1 MPEVEFKKPTIS
13 KFEER
18 CKRVFYWLQVR
29 DYVTK
34 PQIAE
39 FLGWQYPKTDRQ
51 IRDIISSISQ
61 KHPIVSTSDTNKG
74 FKLAKDPSDIELVKH
89 SFNELNSR
97 IDEMNKRKRPLM
109 NFLNNNNST
118 LTLFD

>member
-1 MPEVEFKKPTIS
+1 MEFTKPPIS
-13 KFEER
+13 KFQER
-18 CKRVFYWLQVR
+18 CKMVFQWLQVR

-74 FKLAKDPSDIELVKH
+74 FKLAKDPSDITLVMH
-89 SFNELNSR
+89 SWKEIDSR
-97 IDEMNKRKRPLM
+97 IQELNKRKRPLIK
-109 NFLNNNNST
+109 FLDDRNAKI
-118 LTLFD
+118 TLFD

>member
-1 MPEVEFKKPTIS
+1 MEFKKPVIT

-18 CKRVFYWLQVR
+18 CKRVFYWLQVC

-39 FLGWQYPKTDRQ
+39 FLGWQYPKSDRQ
-51 IRDIISSISQ
+51 VRDIISAISQ

-74 FKLAKDPSDIELVKH
+74 FKLAKDPSDLEAVKH
-89 SFNELNSR
+89 SWAELDSR
-97 IDEMNKRKRPLM
+97 IEELNKRKRPLIK
-109 NFLNNNNST
+109 FLDDRNAKI
-118 LTLFD
+118 TLFD